1 MEPEFHVDGLT
12 GKVFSSE
19 QEYLDHVSPVTGFK
33 PTDLEH
39 HGSAGL
45 RIAEA
50 ALQRT
55 GSLTK
60 EVQADLDEKKE
71 IIESSQVDHELAE
84 VKAGRGP
91 DLS

>member
-1 MEPEFHVDGLT
+1 MSEQQHVDGLT
-12 GKVFSSE
+12 GKVFATE
-19 QEYLDHVSPVTGFK
+19 QEYLDHISPVTGFTPK
-33 PTDLEH
+33 DLEH

-50 ALQRT
+50 ALKRT
-55 GSLTK
+55 GSLTEEIK
-60 EVQADLDEKKE
+60 AELESKQENVTTADLG
-71 IIESSQVDHELAE
+71 LAE